1 MVDRKFNDLARFILL
16 FATLYLSFGVAS
28 PFFPAFLSARG
39 IPSEQIGLILSCG
52 TLIRVASGFAGGVL
66 ADRSHARSKI
76 LAFFIFCSAGL
87 ACAFVPAH
95 GFLLLCSIS
104 LLHAASL
111 APTTMLADTIALQ
124 SAHENGGASP
134 RFEYGWIRGTGSA
147 AFIVGSL
154 LSGQAIEIFGLTAAI
169 GGQALFLTCAG
180 CSAWFIPENRN
191 HGATRIPAL
200 SCRAGVISTLILN
213 RPLLYLVLV
222 AGIILGSHA
231 MHDSFAMIAWN
242 AAGISAAAGSVL
254 WSISVAAEVL
264 VFFLIGPTLLRLVT
278 PQLAMAI
285 SAFAAVVRWCVL
297 AQTNNVLALALA
309 ESLHGVTFGLLHLAC
324 MRLIVRIT
332 PPELAATAQAVYGI
346 SIATVSA
353 ALTFAS
359 GYLYARLGSRGFF
372 LMAALAITSLIP
384 IWVLSRSVELSDQ
397 Q

>member
-1 MVDRKFNDLARFILL
+1 MVDRKFNDLALFILL
-16 FATLYLSFGVAS
+16 FATLYLSFGAAS

-124 SAHENGGASP
+124 SAHENGGAP

-169 GGQALFLTCAG
+169 GGQALFLACAG
-180 CSAWFIPENRN
+180 RSAWFIPENRN
-191 HGATRIPAL
+191 HAATRIPAL
-200 SCRAGVISTLILN
+200 SFRAGVISTLTLN

-332 PPELAATAQAVYGI
+332 PAELAATAQSVYGI
-346 SIATVSA
+346 SIATMSA
-353 ALTFAS
+353 ALTLAS
-359 GYLYARLGSRGFF
+359 GYLYASLGSHGFF